1 MKDEVKTIYSGQ
13 IIDLTLEMVELP
25 NGVKLNHEVVVHP
38 GGAAVV
44 VLNIDGEICLLR
56 QYRHVFKDWIWELP
70 AGKIDN
76 KESPLSTA
84 TRELQEETGIRA
96 RHWEKLGS
104 VISSPGVFSE
114 IVHLFLADDIEIGSP
129 KHEDGEIIEIHWL
142 KLNRAREM
150 VINNTINDSKTAIGI
165 FRACE
170 YLHSKQPSK

>member
-1 MKDEVKTIYSGQ
+1 LGNDVKIVYSGQ

-25 NGVKLNHEVVVHP
+25 NGVKLNYEVVNHP

-44 VLNIDGEICLLR
+44 ALNSAGEICMLR

-84 TRELQEETGIRA
+84 TRELFEETGIQA
-96 RHWEKLGS
+96 QNWQTLGT

-114 IVHLFLADDIEIGSP
+114 VVHIFMATDIVIGTP
-129 KHEDGEIIEIHWL
+129 EHEAGEIIEIHWME
-142 KLNRAREM
+142 LNQAKKM
-150 VINNTINDSKTAIGI
+150 VLDNIINDSKTAIGI
-165 FRACE
+165 FRATE
-170 YLHSKQPSK
+170 YLQKIQLPQ